1 LQNTLKINNDPEKVN
16 QTLSRGLEE
25 VIGLDYLKEKML
37 RGEKIKLYFGIDPTS
52 TNIHIGHVV
61 PLLKLKD
68 FMDLGHK
75 VVFLVGNFTALI
87 GDTSDKTSMRP
98 AITSEQIAKNLQTY
112 KQQTSKIL
120 DFEKVELVFNGDWL
134 EKLNFKDIVLLAQ
147 QFTLKPFLDRE
158 LIAKRLKEEQPIGL
172 HELLYPIMQA
182 YDAYHMNVDLQIGGT
197 DQRFNMLAGRDL
209 QKKKREKEMAII
221 TTPLLMGLDGR
232 KMSKSYNN
240 GINLNDT
247 ATDKYGKTMSIADEQ
262 ILEYYKLATRVPES
276 EIANIANKLN
286 SQENPMEIKKRLA
299 FEITKL
305 YEGEKEAKKAQ
316 EYFEQVVQKKEI
328 PVNTKIISINKSEI
342 SILDL
347 IHTCGLTTSNSESRK
362 IIEQGGVSVNNIK
375 ITNKNELIKVTNS
388 EQFIQVGKRNFA
400 KFIL

>member
-1 LQNTLKINNDPEKVN
+1 MHNTLKINNDPKKVN
-16 QTLSRGLEE
+16 QTLSRGLDE
-25 VIGLDYLKEKML
+25 VIGLDYLKKKML
-37 RGEKIKLYFGIDPTS
+37 KGEKLKLYFGIDPTS

-68 FMDLGHK
+68 FMDLGHE
-75 VVFLVGNFTALI
+75 VIFLVGNFTALI

-98 AITSEQIAKNLQTY
+98 AISSEEITKNLQTY
-112 KQQTSKIL
+112 KQQAAKIL
-120 DFEKVELVFNGDWL
+120 DFKKVKLLFNGDWL

-158 LIAKRLKEEQPIGL
+158 LIAKRIKENQPIGL

-182 YDAYHMNVDLQIGGT
+182 YDAYYMNVDLQIGGT
-197 DQRFNMLAGRDL
+197 DQRFNMLAGREL
-209 QKKKREKEMAII
+209 QKKKRKKEMAII

-240 GINLNDT
+240 GIYLNDT
-247 ATDKYGKTMSIADEQ
+247 AIDKYGKTMSIADEL

-276 EIANIANKLN
+276 EIEDIEKKLKAK
-286 SQENPMEIKKRLA
+286 ENPMEIKKGLA

-305 YEGEKEAKKAQ
+305 YEGEEEAKKAQ
-316 EYFEQVVQKKEI
+316 EYFENVVQKKKI
-328 PVNTKIISINKSEI
+328 PANTKVVNIGKNKV

-347 IHTCGLTTSNSESRK
+347 MRICGLTTSNSESRK
-362 IIEQGGVSVNNIK
+362 LIEQGGVSVNNTK
-375 ITNKNELIKVTNS
+375 ITSKNEIITVTNL
-388 EQFIQVGKRNFA
+388 EQFIQVGKRKFA
-400 KFIL
+400 KFTL

>member
-1 LQNTLKINNDPEKVN
+1 MQNTLKINNDPEKVN